1 MQSNAFPWWSPLPM
15 VNTKGWSGDHHRHNG
30 CEFIR
35 VALTEL
41 IVMRH
46 CPDHLTW
53 ILTDSHPEDRCRN
66 NSSVNLILIYISK
79 AQNANPC
86 KSSLHSWRRWYL
98 IPPMIFITIKPI
110 ILTLAPSCLIGMWY
124 VRIGPRPRIPND
136 LCTLSTEPP
145 VSLSLAVP
153 LSPKLQDSPQTA
165 QL

>member
-1 MQSNAFPWWSPLPM
+1 MRSNAFPWWSPLPM
-15 VNTKGWSGDHHRHNG
+15 VNTKGWSGDHHGHNG

-46 CPDHLTW
+46 CPDQEFWRTGTLRMTAVTLT
-53 ILTDSHPEDRCRN
+53 CN
-66 NSSVNLILIYISK
+66 NVIHIKNEKYK
-79 AQNANPC
+79 P
-86 KSSLHSWRRWYL
+86 KSSYSWRWWYL
-98 IPPMIFITIKPI
+98 IPPMIFITIQPI
-110 ILTLAPSCLIGMWY
+110 ILTLDPSCLIGMWY

-136 LCTLSTEPP
+136 LCTLTEPP

>member
-1 MQSNAFPWWSPLPM
+1 M
-15 VNTKGWSGDHHRHNG
+15 VNTKGWSGDHHGHNG

-35 VALTEL
+35 VAPTEL

-53 ILTDSHPEDRCRN
+53 ILTDRHHEDGCRKT
-66 NSSVNLILIYISK
+66 SSVNLILIHIKS
-79 AQNANPC
+79 QNTSPYL
-86 KSSLHSWRRWYL
+86 SLPYSWRWWYL
-98 IPPMIFITIKPI
+98 IPPMIVITIQPIIFITIQPI
-110 ILTLAPSCLIGMWY
+110 ISTLDPSCLIGMWY

-136 LCTLSTEPP
+136 LRTLTEPP